1 MTTRRTGDGLPG
13 GPAEGV
19 RALAGAAV
27 ESAGLVLEDVVVT
40 PAGRRRQLRV
50 VVDLPQDRLGGVPMD
65 AVAKASQALSEAL
78 DASDVMGGQPYVLEV
93 SSPGADRPLTER
105 RHWSRS
111 RRRLVKVQL
120 ADGTETTGRLVEVD
134 DDGILLDDRRLP
146 WADVVRGRVE
156 LEFGPVDGIDD
167 EQAGDDPDDDPD
179 DDGDDADE
187 DEAADEDSHEDVDDE
202 GPGDPAEGHGAAGGG
217 R

>member
-93 SSPGADRPLTER
+93 SSPGADRALTER

-134 DDGILLDDRRLP
+134 DDGILLDDRRLS
-146 WADVVRGRVE
+146 WADVTRGRVE

-167 EQAGDDPDDDPD
+167 PDGDDPDGDDDDPD
-179 DDGDDADE
+179 GDDPDGDDL
-187 DEAADEDSHEDVDDE
+187 DDGGPE
-202 GPGDPAEGHGAAGGG
+202 GDDGAAGGG

>member
-13 GPAEGV
+13 GPVEGV

-65 AVAKASQALSEAL
+65 AVARASQALSEAL

-111 RRRLVKVQL
+111 RRRLVRVQL

-134 DDGILLDDRRLP
+134 DDGILLGERRLP
-146 WADVVRGRVE
+146 WAEVTRGRVE

-167 EQAGDDPDDDPD
+167 QDGEVADGDLDDEPDDET
-179 DDGDDADE
+179 DG
-187 DEAADEDSHEDVDDE
+187 
-202 GPGDPAEGHGAAGGG
+202 GAAGGG

>member
-111 RRRLVKVQL
+111 RRRLVRVQL
-120 ADGTETTGRLVEVD
+120 ADGTEATGRLLEVD
-134 DDGILLDDRRLP
+134 DDGILLGERRLP
-146 WADVVRGRVE
+146 WADVARGRVE

-167 EQAGDDPDDDPD
+167 ESDEADAGIDDGADDELDDDPD
-179 DDGDDADE
+179 DD
-187 DEAADEDSHEDVDDE
+187 SDDE
-202 GPGDPAEGHGAAGGG
+202 LEGGAAGGG